1 MSTYNAIHDL
11 SETLRGLL
19 DRRLNPTVP
28 RTATITVDSPHK
40 ENTELPR
47 VNLFLYQILPDPTRR
62 NTVQIP
68 VGPRDDKKQAFA
80 PEPLA
85 LNFRYLL
92 TAFANDGLS
101 EHRLLGEAMQV
112 LHENQYLAE
121 EDLRGTLRTSDIR
134 PAKVHVIM
142 QALDLASINNI
153 WGNNVALLRAS
164 VAYEVSMAFIEP
176 TTPRREVPRVLYPP
190 VPEVVPVPYLE
201 SVLPSRAGR
210 GEVIKIYGANLE
222 LPYLKLWFGNSTAV
236 PLESARAGVASVTV
250 PEDLGPGRMQVFLR
264 LDRFRSQAVDFEV
277 LRG

>member
-11 SETLRGLL
+11 SETLRGIL

-28 RTATITVDSPHK
+28 KAATITVDSPHK

-62 NTVQIP
+62 NTGRIP
-68 VGPRDDKKQAFA
+68 VGGGGNGQRFV

-85 LNFRYLL
+85 LDFRYLL
-92 TAFANDGLS
+92 TAFASDGLS

-112 LHENQYLAE
+112 MHENQYLAE
-121 EDLRGTLRTSDIR
+121 DDLRGTLRTSDVR
-134 PAKVHVIM
+134 PPKVHVVL
-142 QALDLASINNI
+142 QSLDLASINNI

-164 VAYEVSMAFIEP
+164 AAYEVSMVFIEP
-176 TTPRREVPRVLYPP
+176 TTPRFEVPLVLHPP

-201 SVLPSRAGR
+201 SVLPVRARR
-210 GEVIKIYGANLE
+210 GEAVKIYGANLE
-222 LPYLKLWFGNSTAV
+222 LPYLKFWFGGHVAAS
-236 PLESARAGVASVTV
+236 LDSARAGVASVTV
-250 PEDLGPGRMQVFLR
+250 PEEVEPGRMQVFLR

-277 LRG
+277 LRS